1 MRILSLDLERY
12 GPFTDRTLVF
22 NPAARLHVIH
32 GRNATG
38 KSCALAGITDLF
50 FGIEAQTR
58 YSFLHE
64 GKTMRLGATLQ
75 DGNLSTLAFK
85 RRKGNKNV
93 LFTPAGISL
102 DDNALHPFLGSL
114 THAVFSHAF
123 GLNSEQ
129 LRAGAKEMLDSEGEV
144 GASLYAAASGLSGI
158 TRLRRLLDEEAAKI
172 FRPGRGSDKRR
183 FDQAADAYTQAR
195 SEIRRLTLRADAL
208 EAMRKEIETLTSR
221 LDSLQKTRKAGGIEH
236 SRLTRLRT
244 IAPQL
249 RSLDLQRDE
258 LVAFKDLP
266 ELSEQAISRLRE
278 ALAASEKSRLTH
290 DSVGGALERSKGTLG
305 SIKVDAAI
313 LAHQPS
319 VQALQT
325 DIGKYQS
332 AKRDRAR
339 VESEAEVKQ
348 GEINQMAAR
357 VGIAED
363 RLESAQPTDAAL
375 AELEDLIEKGKEI
388 TRERAA
394 IEKSIVAG
402 EQKLED
408 LKAGQ
413 SAVALRDP
421 AAWRARFDAI
431 ASDRALLERE
441 RTLARN
447 TAVTRRK
454 LNEHAARLLP
464 PVLDL
469 DHLASL
475 SLPSSESVSRMG
487 ERFVELEDK
496 RRQLEQE
503 AAALDSAIEQAQQ
516 HLLAFQSGE
525 PIASAER
532 IAEARQ
538 KREQTW
544 LQLRPVILGDDTSLP
559 VASRPTVV
567 ELYDTRIVDAD
578 RLADDAARDANRVA
592 QYNAE
597 QEVLKDNRQK
607 RLKVQQQQT
616 QNVLNLQLCN
626 SEWIALWSSIT
637 ASPTPSSE
645 MASWMNAIRLLFD
658 QRNQLVADEAELATL
673 DPRIR
678 ELRTALNGLGREL
691 ALDSTADISTDSLLN
706 LLDNH
711 LKQLAKSWNDNAVN
725 ARLEEEASKQIERF
739 ESKLATLTAK
749 EKTWFESWK
758 VAVAATGFEA
768 QASTAALDAAVKVW
782 RNLPARRIAL
792 DSDRKRVNGM
802 DRDIHDFEEEVTR
815 LTELI
820 APDLPPLPPVDQ
832 ARQLGKILEHQGGQ
846 QLLYTTAEG
855 QVQTETRNLE
865 VAVGDAERDTK
876 LVLTRMSELALAG
889 DPSLTL
895 ERLERAASIR
905 SRIAASRAT
914 LLAQSDGSPEYQLR
928 ADLADFDSETA
939 LITIQQLAQ
948 GFETQ
953 DAEINKV
960 YAELSA
966 AEKALLNAELGSGAE
981 VALQQMK
988 CAEVELEAAAR
999 EYLTLKLSATMLNR
1013 VIDEHRTAQS
1023 APLMH
1028 SAGVLFQNL
1037 TNGAFTHI
1045 DQEFDPDNDDR
1056 PQLVGVRDT
1065 GTTVNID
1072 GMSDGQ
1078 RDQLYLALRL
1088 AYLDDF
1094 AHKSEP
1100 IPFIGDDIFTTF
1112 DEPSTRA
1119 GLLALAEIGGH
1130 LQPILFTHHRF
1141 VVDIALQTLGDQ
1153 VDVIDL

>member
-22 NPAARLHVIH
+22 NPVARLHVIH

-75 DGNLSTLAFK
+75 DSNLSPLAFK

-93 LFTPAGISL
+93 LFSPDGISL
-102 DDNALHPFLGSL
+102 DDNALHPYLGGL
-114 THAVFSHAF
+114 TRAVFSHAF

-158 TRLRRLLDEEAAKI
+158 TRLRRLLDEEAARI

-208 EAMRKEIETLTSR
+208 EAMRKEIETVTSR

-236 SRLTRLRT
+236 ARLTRLRT

-249 RSLDLQRDE
+249 RSLDFQRDE
-258 LVAFKDLP
+258 LAAFKDLP

-278 ALAASEKSRLTH
+278 ALEASEKSRLTH
-290 DSVGGALERSKGTLG
+290 DSVSGALERSKATLD

-313 LAHQPS
+313 LAHQSS

-325 DIGKYQS
+325 NIGKYQS

-339 VESEAEVKQ
+339 VDSEAEVKQ
-348 GEINQMAAR
+348 GEINQMATR

-375 AELEDLIEKGKEI
+375 AELEDLIEKGKELI
-388 TRERAA
+388 RERAA

-408 LKAGQ
+408 LKADK

-421 AAWRARFDAI
+421 AAWRTRFDAI
-431 ASDRALLERE
+431 ASDRALLDRE

-454 LNEHAARLLP
+454 LNENAARLLP

-469 DHLASL
+469 DHLARL
-475 SLPSSESVSRMG
+475 SLPSSESLRRMG
-487 ERFVELEDK
+487 ERFVVLEDK

-516 HLLAFQSGE
+516 HLVAFQSGE

-559 VASRPTVV
+559 VASRPAVV
-567 ELYDTRIVDAD
+567 ELYDTRIVEAD

-597 QEVLKDNRQK
+597 QETLKDNRQR

-616 QNVLNLQLCN
+616 QNVLDLQLCN

-645 MASWMNAIRLLFD
+645 MASWMNTIKLFFD
-658 QRNQLVADEAELATL
+658 QRNPLIADEAELAAL
-673 DPRIR
+673 EPRIR
-678 ELRTALNGLGREL
+678 ELRTALDSLGREL
-691 ALDSTADISTDSLLN
+691 ALDFTADLSTDSLLN
-706 LLDNH
+706 LFDNH

-749 EKTWFESWK
+749 EKTWSEFWK
-758 VAVAATGFEA
+758 VAVVATGFEA

-832 ARQLGKILEHQGGQ
+832 ARQIGKILEHQAGQ
-846 QLLYTTAEG
+846 QLLYKTAEG
-855 QVQTETRNLE
+855 QLHAETRNLE
-865 VAVGDAERDTK
+865 VARGDAERDAK

-889 DPSLTL
+889 DPVITL
-895 ERLERAASIR
+895 ERLERTASIR
-905 SRIAASRAT
+905 GRIAASRAT
-914 LLAQSDGSPEYQLR
+914 LLAQSDGSPEDQLR
-928 ADLADFDSETA
+928 ADL
-939 LITIQQLAQ
+939 Q
-948 GFETQ
+948 
-953 DAEINKV
+953 K
-960 YAELSA
+960 
-966 AEKALLNAELGSGAE
+966 
-981 VALQQMK
+981 
-988 CAEVELEAAAR
+988 
-999 EYLTLKLSATMLNR
+999 LT
-1013 VIDEHRTAQS
+1013 
-1023 APLMH
+1023 P
-1028 SAGVLFQNL
+1028 
-1037 TNGAFTHI
+1037 
-1045 DQEFDPDNDDR
+1045 R
-1056 PQLVGVRDT
+1056 P
-1065 GTTVNID
+1065 
-1072 GMSDGQ
+1072 
-1078 RDQLYLALRL
+1078 
-1088 AYLDDF
+1088 
-1094 AHKSEP
+1094 P
-1100 IPFIGDDIFTTF
+1100 
-1112 DEPSTRA
+1112 
-1119 GLLALAEIGGH
+1119 
-1130 LQPILFTHHRF
+1130 
-1141 VVDIALQTLGDQ
+1141 
-1153 VDVIDL
+1153 